1 MIIVMKPNA
10 AENSIR
16 SVVSYIEKN
25 GLQTHLS
32 KGEEVTIIGI
42 VGDKSKLPTENIVS
56 FKDVD
61 RIVPVTESYKLANKK
76 FHPKPTA
83 VKVGNTHIGPDNMT
97 IMAGPCAVENE
108 EQLMCIAS
116 AVKKAGA
123 TILRGGAY
131 KPRTSPYSFQGLEE
145 EGLRY
150 MQTAKAETGLSTI
163 CEVVSNEAIEAA
175 VKYVDMIQIGAR
187 NMQNFIL
194 LKEAGRSGL
203 PVLLKRGL
211 CATID
216 EWLNAAEYIIAEGN
230 PNVVLCERGI
240 RTFETATRN
249 TLDLSAVPVL
259 KEKTHLPVIA
269 DPSHSTGSYRYV
281 APMAKAAVACGAD
294 GLMIEV
300 HDNPSCALSDG
311 PQSLTFKKFERLTGE
326 LKPLCVLMGREFE
339 RTLL

>member
-1 MIIVMKPNA
+1 MIIVMKPQA
-10 AENSIR
+10 SEQSIHAVTR
-16 SVVSYIEKN
+16 YIEEN
-25 GLQTHLS
+25 GLQVHLS
-32 KGEEVTIIGI
+32 KGEEVTIIGM
-42 VGDKSKLPTENIVS
+42 VGDKSRISTENLAI

-61 RIVPVTESYKLANKK
+61 RILPVTESYKLANKK
-76 FHPKPTA
+76 FHPEPTS
-83 VKVGNTHIGPDNMT
+83 VKVGNTSIGPGNLT
-97 IMAGPCAVENE
+97 IMAGPCAVETE
-108 EQLMCIAS
+108 AQLMTIAE
-116 AVKKAGA
+116 AVKAAGA

-145 EGLRY
+145 EGLKY
-150 MQTAKAETGLSTI
+150 MQEAKSATGLSTI
-163 CEVVSNEAIEAA
+163 CEVVSLDAIEAA

-194 LKEAGRSGL
+194 LKEAGQSGL

-211 CATID
+211 AATID

-259 KEKTHLPVIA
+259 RTKTHLPIIV
-269 DPSHSTGSYRYV
+269 DPSHSTGSYKYV
-281 APMAKAAVACGAD
+281 APMAKAAVACDAD

-300 HDNPSCALSDG
+300 HNDPAHALSDG
-311 PQSLTFKKFERLTGE
+311 PQSLTFEKFSRLTDE
-326 LKPLCVLMGREFE
+326 LKPFCQLMNRSF
-339 RTLL
+339 

>member
-1 MIIVMKPNA
+1 MIIVMKPGA
-10 AENSIR
+10 ASQSIDA
-16 SVVSYIEKN
+16 VVSFVKN
-25 GLQTHLS
+25 SGLQTHLS
-32 KGEEVTIIGI
+32 QGEEVTIIGI
-42 VGDKSKLPTENIVS
+42 VGDKSKLPTDNLVS

-61 RIVPVTESYKLANKK
+61 RVMAVTESYKLANKK
-76 FHPKPTA
+76 FHPEATI
-83 VKVGNTHIGPDNMT
+83 VKAGNTIIGSDTMT
-97 IMAGPCAVENE
+97 IMAGPCAVESE
-108 EQLMCIAS
+108 EQLMLIAQ

-123 TILRGGAY
+123 TFLRGGAY
-131 KPRTSPYSFQGLEE
+131 KPRTSPYSFQGLET

-150 MQTAKAETGLSTI
+150 MQQAAKETGLATI
-163 CEVVSNEAIEAA
+163 CEVVSQEAIESA

-259 KEKTHLPVIA
+259 KEKTHLPIIV
-269 DPSHSTGSYRYV
+269 DPSHSTGAYKYV
-281 APMAKAAVACGAD
+281 SPMAKAAVAAGTD

-311 PQSLTFKKFERLTGE
+311 PQSLTFEKFHKLMDELAPFCELAGRRLG
-326 LKPLCVLMGREFE
+326 
-339 RTLL
+339 

>member
-1 MIIVMKPNA
+1 MIIIMKPGA
-10 AENSIR
+10 ASNNIQAI
-16 SVVSYIEKN
+16 VHYIEGS
-25 GLQTHLS
+25 GLSVHLS
-32 KGEEVTIIGI
+32 QGEEVTIIGVI
-42 VGDKSKLPTENIVS
+42 GDKSRLSPENLTVYE
-56 FKDVD
+56 DVD
-61 RIVPVTESYKLANKK
+61 RIVPVTESYKLANRK
-76 FHPKPTA
+76 FHPAPTT
-83 VKVGNTHIGPDNMT
+83 VQVGNTLIGPDNLT
-97 IMAGPCAVENE
+97 IMAGPCAVETE
-108 EQLMCIAS
+108 AQLLSIAHS
-116 AVKKAGA
+116 VKKSGA

-150 MQTAKAETGLSTI
+150 MQTAKKETGLSTI
-163 CEVVSNEAIEAA
+163 CEVVSLEAIDAA

-211 CATID
+211 CATME

-249 TLDLSAVPVL
+249 TLDLSAVPVM
-259 KEKTHLPVIA
+259 KEKTHLPIIV
-269 DPSHSTGSYRYV
+269 DPSHSTGFYKYV

-300 HDNPSCALSDG
+300 HNDPAHALSDG
-311 PQSLTFKKFERLTGE
+311 PQSLTFEKFDVLTKE
-326 LKPLCVLMGREFE
+326 LKPFCDVTGRSF
-339 RTLL
+339 LN

>member
-1 MIIVMKPNA
+1 MIIVMKPRA
-10 AENSIR
+10 AKQSIR
-16 SVVSYIEKN
+16 AVTRYIEDH
-25 GLQTHLS
+25 GLQVHLS
-32 KGEEVTIIGI
+32 QGEEVTIIGI
-42 VGDKSKLPTENIVS
+42 VGDKSKISTENLTI

-61 RIVPVTESYKLANKK
+61 HILPVTESYKLANKK
-76 FHPKPTA
+76 FHPDPTT
-83 VKVGNTHIGPDNMT
+83 VKVGNTSIGPGNLT
-97 IMAGPCAVENE
+97 IMAGPCAVETQD
-108 EQLMCIAS
+108 QLFTIAR
-116 AVKKAGA
+116 AVKEAGA

-145 EGLRY
+145 EGLKY
-150 MQTAKAETGLSTI
+150 MQEAKAETGLSTI
-163 CEVVSNEAIEAA
+163 CEVVSLDAIEAA

-194 LKEAGRSGL
+194 LKEAGQSGL

-259 KEKTHLPVIA
+259 QERTHLPVIV
-269 DPSHSTGSYRYV
+269 DPSHSTGSYKYV
-281 APMAKAAVACGAD
+281 APMAKAAVACNAD

-300 HDNPSCALSDG
+300 HNDPAHALSDG
-311 PQSLTFKKFERLTGE
+311 PQSLTFDRFAALTSE
-326 LKPLCVLMGREFE
+326 LFPYCQLVNRKL
-339 RTLL
+339 

>member
-1 MIIVMKPNA
+1 MIIVMKHGA
-10 AENSIR
+10 APASID
-16 SVVSYIEKN
+16 SVVSYIENN

-42 VGDKSKLPTENIVS
+42 VGDKSKLPTENLIS

-61 RIVPVTESYKLANKK
+61 RVVPVTESYKLANKK
-76 FHPKPTA
+76 FHPAPSCVT
-83 VKVGNTHIGPDNMT
+83 VGNTHVGADNLT
-97 IMAGPCAVENE
+97 IMAGPCAVESE
-108 EQLMCIAS
+108 EQLMGIAR
-116 AVKKAGA
+116 AVKKSGA

-150 MQTAKAETGLSTI
+150 MQTAGKETGLATI
-163 CEVVSNEAIEAA
+163 CEVVCQEAIEAA

-240 RTFETATRN
+240 RTYETATRN

-259 KEKTHLPVIA
+259 KEKTHLPVIV
-269 DPSHSTGSYRYV
+269 DPSHSTGAYKYV
-281 APMAKAAVACGAD
+281 PPMAKAGVACGAD

-300 HDNPSCALSDG
+300 HNNPACALSDG
-311 PQSLTFKKFERLTGE
+311 PQSLTFEKFNTLTHE
-326 LKPLCVLMGREFE
+326 LAPFCALVGRNFSI
-339 RTLL
+339 

>member
-1 MIIVMKPNA
+1 MIIIMKPNA
-10 AENSIR
+10 AKSSIAA
-16 SVVSYIEKN
+16 VTEYIEAS
-25 GLQTHLS
+25 GLKTHLS
-32 KGEEVTIIGI
+32 TGEEVTIIGV
-42 VGDKSKLPTENIVS
+42 VGDKSKISSENLMVY
-56 FKDVD
+56 KDVD

-76 FHPKPTA
+76 FHPEPTC
-83 VKVGNTHIGPDNMT
+83 VKVGNTQIGPDNLT
-97 IMAGPCAVENE
+97 IMAGPCAVETE
-108 EQLMCIAS
+108 EQLMTIAR
-116 AVKKAGA
+116 AVKKSGA

-163 CEVVSNEAIEAA
+163 CEVVSLEAIEAA

-240 RTFETATRN
+240 RTYETATRN
-249 TLDLSAVPVL
+249 TLDLSAIPVL
-259 KEKTHLPVIA
+259 KERTHLPVIV
-269 DPSHSTGSYRYV
+269 DPSHSTGAYKYV
-281 APMAKAAVACGAD
+281 APMAKAGVACGAD

-300 HDNPSCALSDG
+300 HNDPAHALSDG
-311 PQSLTFKKFERLTGE
+311 PQSLTFEKFDTLTKE
-326 LKPLCVLMGREFE
+326 LKPFCDVVGRSFA
-339 RTLL
+339 L